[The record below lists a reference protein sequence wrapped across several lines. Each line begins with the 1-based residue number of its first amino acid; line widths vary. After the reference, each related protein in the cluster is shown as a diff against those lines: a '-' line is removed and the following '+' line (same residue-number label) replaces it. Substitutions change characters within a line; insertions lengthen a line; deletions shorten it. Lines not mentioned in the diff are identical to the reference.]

1 MTLEK
6 QKMKTL
12 TIRWQRLVD
21 ISGQT
26 CTRCKETG
34 GAAETAFGLA
44 ADRLKNGSERL
55 SAKSR
60 AAMFAETQNV
70 ER

>member
-1 MTLEK
+1 MTVEK
-6 QKMKTL
+6 KKMKTL

-21 ISGQT
+21 ESGQT

-34 GAAETAFGLA
+34 GAVETAFGLA
-44 ADRLKNGSERL
+44 AGRLKNGSERL
-55 SAKSR
+55 LAKAN
-60 AAMFAETQNV
+60 AATFAETQNV